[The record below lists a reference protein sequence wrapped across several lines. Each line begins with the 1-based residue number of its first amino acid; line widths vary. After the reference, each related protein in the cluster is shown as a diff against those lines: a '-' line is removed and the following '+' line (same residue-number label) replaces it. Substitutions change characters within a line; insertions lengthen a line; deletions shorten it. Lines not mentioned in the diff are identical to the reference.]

1 MSNEPPREEAGE
13 LRNRLVAELVR
24 QGAIA
29 SPSVRQA
36 FEDVPRHLFVPRVD
50 VATAYS
56 DEPIFIRWEEG
67 IPTSSSS
74 QPKMMALMMEQ
85 LDLEPGNRVL
95 EIGAGTGYNAAIL
108 AHVAGDN
115 GSVITMDIDQDIVDE
130 AAGNLSEAGYGRVKV
145 ICGDGFEGFPEGRPY
160 DRISVTVGA
169 YDVSPHWVDQL
180 RDGGVIVVPLWFR
193 GFSLSV
199 ALEKRAAELRGL
211 SVTPCLFIPLRGAGQ
226 PTEGFFPVGES
237 ADEHWQMTIGLDQDD
252 PALCQ
257 DLGRLFAQDASLHD
271 AGRSLEGQFHT
282 QNLDSGLVMF
292 LTVDPRVFIVYS
304 RSLGSLPGG
313 FGYALIDQDSMNA
326 AVISEANPGQVV
338 VYGNGSAYMELT
350 DLLDRW
356 DRLEHPPITDLR
368 VRALFDTPESIP
380 AGHWNVPKRSAYT
393 WVLSWGS

>member
-1 MSNEPPREEAGE
+1 M
-13 LRNRLVAELVR
+13 RNRLVEELVR
-24 QGAIA
+24 QGAIT

-36 FEDVPRHLFVPRVD
+36 FVEVPRHLFVPRVD

-85 LDLEPGNRVL
+85 LGLQPGNRVL

-130 AAGNLSEAGYGRVKV
+130 AAENLSEAGYDQVKV
-145 ICGDGFEGFPEGRPY
+145 MCGDGFEGFPEGRPY

-169 YDVSPHWVDQL
+169 YDMSPHWVDQL
-180 RDGGVIVVPLWFR
+180 GERGVIVVPLWFR

-211 SVTPCLFIPLRGAGQ
+211 SVTPCLFIPLRGEGQ
-226 PTEGFFPVGES
+226 PTEGFFPVGDAAAENL
-237 ADEHWQMTIGLDQDD
+237 QMTIGLDQDD
-252 PALCQ
+252 PALRQ
-257 DLGRLFAQDASLHD
+257 ELGRLFAQDASLHD

-304 RSLGSLPGG
+304 HSLDSFFRG
-313 FGYALIDQDSMNA
+313 FGYALIDLDSMSA
-326 AVISEANPGQVV
+326 AVISESNPEQVV
-338 VYGNGSAYMELT
+338 VYGNGSAYMELIE
-350 DLLDRW
+350 LLDRW
-356 DRLEHPPITDLR
+356 DRLGRPPITDLR
-368 VRALFDTPESIP
+368 VRALFDTPETIP
-380 AGHWNVPKRSAYT
+380 EGHWNVDKKSAYT
-393 WVLSWGS
+393 WVLSWGH